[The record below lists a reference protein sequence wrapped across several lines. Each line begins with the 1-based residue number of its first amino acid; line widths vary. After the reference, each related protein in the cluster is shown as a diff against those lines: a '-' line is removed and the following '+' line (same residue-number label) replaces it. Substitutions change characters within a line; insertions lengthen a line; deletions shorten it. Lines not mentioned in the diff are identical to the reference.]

1 MTYSFR
7 GGELMILTLFILVA
21 RLPFEGVFFTGP
33 FFEMSVAML
42 LVIVFLNENIRLL
55 LLN

>member
-1 MTYSFR
+1 
-7 GGELMILTLFILVA
+7 MILTLFILVA